1 MALGADDYLAK
12 PFGQAELLSAIAG
25 RLARFQHLKPNYD
38 LQAGGGLCAF
48 TGRCPGRGQ
57 ARKPV
62 AGPQSP
68 RHSQEDRTST
78 LEGEEATQVYFVK
91 SGRVKTMR
99 TTAGGKELITAI
111 YGSGEFFGYPP
122 LLQRTPRT
130 DLALAVDDTEVV
142 YTPQDDFTLL
152 RNAEADQRFMTDGW
166 PGERAGRS
174 AAGHGYNPIRRR
186 VTDAPLHLHEQA
198 GPAPDAGTQR
208 ARDDLVALVG
218 TAHESLVRTL
228 NVFKASGLIELA
240 PRTIRAL
247 NPDKLRKAPW

>member
-1 MALGADDYLAK
+1 M
-12 PFGQAELLSAIAG
+12 
-25 RLARFQHLKPNYD
+25 
-38 LQAGGGLCAF
+38 
-48 TGRCPGRGQ
+48 
-57 ARKPV
+57 
-62 AGPQSP
+62 
-68 RHSQEDRTST
+68 
-78 LEGEEATQVYFVK
+78 K

-99 TTAGGKELITAI
+99 TIAGGKELITAI

-130 DLALAVDDTEVV
+130 DSVVAVDDTELV

-152 RNAEADQRFMTDGW
+152 LLRNAEVDQRFMTDGR

-174 AAGHGYNPIRRR
+174 AVGHGYNPIRRR
-186 VTDAPLHLHEQA
+186 VADAPLHLHEQA
-198 GPAPDAGTQR
+198 GPAPDAGIQL
-208 ARDDLVALVG
+208 ARDDMVALVS

-240 PRTIRAL
+240 PKTIRVL